1 MATDAERYTPGHSSS
16 SIGFMAARS
25 LETHGAF
32 FRPYLEPGADAL
44 DLGCGPGS
52 ITLGIAAAVAPG
64 SVVGLDQGGTQLAEA
79 RAEATRRG
87 LANVGFAAA
96 SCYAV
101 PLPDGSIDRVFA
113 NALVEHLAEP
123 LRALAEV
130 RRVLRP
136 GGTVGL
142 CSPDWGGFLLSPV
155 SPELDAA
162 ILAYRR
168 LQEANGGDP
177 LAGRRIGG
185 YLAAL
190 GFTGVRTEARYER
203 YADPGR
209 VAGYLAGQLDDAGQ
223 RRHGDTLRTWAA
235 EPTAMF
241 AQAWVSAV
249 ATG

>member
-1 MATDAERYTPGHSSS
+1 MTTGDQRYTPGYSSS

-32 FRPYLEPGADAL
+32 FRPYLEPGTDVL

-52 ITLGIAAAVAPG
+52 VTLGIAAAVAPG
-64 SVVGLDQGGTQLAEA
+64 AAVGVDQGGDQLGPA
-79 RAEATRRG
+79 RAEAARRG
-87 LANVGFAAA
+87 LDNVRFAAA

-101 PLPDGSIDRVFA
+101 PLPDASVDRVFA
-113 NALVEHLAEP
+113 HALVEHLAEP
-123 LRALAEV
+123 WRALAEV

-136 GGTVGL
+136 GGVAGL

-168 LQEANGGDP
+168 MQEDDGGDP
-177 LAGRRIGG
+177 LAGRRLGG

-190 GFTGVRTEARYER
+190 GFTGVRTDARYER
-203 YADPGR
+203 YGDPGR
-209 VAGYLAGQLDDAGQ
+209 IAGYLAGQLDDAGHG
-223 RRHGDTLRTWAA
+223 RHAGTLRAWAA

-249 ATG
+249 AIR